1 MFESIFSLSTFV
13 ALLLGD
19 KSCEPAPPAKNLT
32 HFFFRLKQR
41 SLWLLMMMWHFY
53 KAHYPYYYTLMCY
66 LALCMD
72 IKFSTLIE
80 ICRYPP
86 NVGNFGN
93 KAKPQKQELPSI
105 HFTRCAWVLEHSL
118 LNSTETMYDTGF
130 IVLIGKNETFNQLGL
145 LTNVIGKTAH
155 SP

>member
-72 IKFSTLIE
+72 FKFSTLIE
-80 ICRYPP
+80 ICRCPQCWK
-86 NVGNFGN
+86 FWN
-93 KAKPQKQELPSI
+93 KAKPWKQELPSI
-105 HFTRCAWVLEHSL
+105 LFTRCAWVLEHSL
-118 LNSTETMYDTGF
+118 LTSTETMYDTGF
-130 IVLIGKNETFNQLGL
+130 SVLIRK
-145 LTNVIGKTAH
+145 
-155 SP
+155 

>member
-72 IKFSTLIE
+72 IKLSTLIE
-80 ICRYPP
+80 ICRCPQCWKFWKQGQTMKAGTTFHTLYKMCMGSWTFPAYQYRD
-86 NVGNFGN
+86 NVWYRVYC
-93 KAKPQKQELPSI
+93 PYQKIREL
-105 HFTRCAWVLEHSL
+105 
-118 LNSTETMYDTGF
+118 
-130 IVLIGKNETFNQLGL
+130 
-145 LTNVIGKTAH
+145 
-155 SP
+155 